1 MVKILTT
8 LFAIGLV
15 LNMSQGV
22 QAKVDWSN
30 HESCKECHPDIYKE
44 WESTRHAKA
53 WTSKAFTEQSQ
64 NRTKADCLPCHAP
77 KPIFETGIGKE
88 CVLRDNNKEAGVTCL
103 TCHSEN
109 QKSMGPYKDSK
120 AECNPAYTPAF
131 DDNSTC
137 QMCHKNTSEEW
148 KQSACSKKGT
158 KSYATCAKCHM
169 KPVKRA
175 AAKGGAIRE
184 VYAHVTYGG
193 DDLKALQESVRS
205 FSLTAENGKIHLSLT
220 NDLTGH
226 TLPSGTPLG
235 KQLLIMTAVKD
246 ENEKTIDMHR
256 EVFEKGDNKERKDS
270 SIPVDKKVEFSYDTK
285 LTSGEVVVKI
295 LYKANQNIKDKDAV
309 EVTEKK
315 ASF

>member
-1 MVKILTT
+1 MVRFLTASI
-8 LFAIGLV
+8 AIGLV
-15 LNMSQGV
+15 LNISHGV
-22 QAKVDWSN
+22 QAKVDWNN
-30 HESCKECHPDIYKE
+30 HESCKECHADIFKE
-44 WESTRHAKA
+44 WETTRHAQA
-53 WTSKAFTEQSQ
+53 WNSKQFIDQSQ
-64 NRTKADCLPCHAP
+64 SRTKADCLPCHAP

-120 AECNPAYTPAF
+120 AECNPAYTSAF
-131 DDNSTC
+131 EDNSTC

-175 AAKGGAIRE
+175 AAKGGAVRT
-184 VYAHVTYGG
+184 VYTHVTYGRY
-193 DDLKALQESVRS
+193 DVNALKEAVRELNVSVD
-205 FSLTAENGKIHLSLT
+205 NGKIRVTLT

-226 TLPSGTPLG
+226 SLPSGTVG
-235 KQLLIMTAVKD
+235 RQLLIMTAVKD
-246 ENEKTIDMHR
+246 ENEKTVDMHR
-256 EVFEKGDNKERKDS
+256 EVFEKGDNKEKKDS
-270 SIPVDKKVEFSYDTK
+270 SIPVDKKVEFSYDAK
-285 LTSGEVVVKI
+285 LPSGEAVVRV
-295 LYKANQNIKDKDAV
+295 LYKANPNVKDKDAV